1 MAAPRSPRATGGGWG
16 RPRDDG
22 PPASN
27 GGWGR
32 PRDDGPPA
40 SPYPMATSARQYADA
55 VGTAEATAPAPAPA
69 RPSRIAAARLA
80 ELAARKP

>member
-1 MAAPRSPRATGGGWG
+1 MAAPRSP
-16 RPRDDG
+16 DG

-55 VGTAEATAPAPAPA
+55 VGTESEPEAVAPDPQLCVAGPA
-69 RPSRIAAARLA
+69 RPARW
-80 ELAARKP
+80 